1 MLHTAKLQNTFEI
14 LLVFLA
20 LNFQNT
26 LLNLLFYKLGLNK
39 LERVFTACY
48 FVLDTFANADE
59 KLGEERRGENRA
71 RGATASE
78 AARRPLTAALR
89 LQVAFPSQKKIG
101 FIKN

>member
-26 LLNLLFYKLGLNK
+26 LLNLLLYKLGLNK

-59 KLGEERRGENRA
+59 KLGERRGENRA
-71 RGATASE
+71 RRATASE